1 MVLYERWKGTVWSN
15 KDFNMKLK
23 KRLYKALIVLVVKFT
38 SEILPLKSSDENK
51 LLVFEMQCLRAILG
65 STCRDRLHIV
75 QYNT

>member
-15 KDFNMKLK
+15 KDLNMKLK

-65 STCRDRLHIV
+65 STCRDRLYIV